1 MSLLNI
7 DIAVLCGGKGSRVA
21 NVLGDIP
28 KVLAPIEG
36 RPYLD
41 WLIDKLKNHG
51 VKRMVLCA
59 GHLSHKIIEWRETRS
74 ERDVEIVMS
83 LEPRQ
88 EGTGG
93 ALRFARMALN
103 TNPVMVIN
111 GDTIVNAD
119 LSEMVKYHGE
129 AMGVTVLQARRF
141 GAASDYRSAG
151 HYLMSQAVLDDIVS
165 KQIRSLEEYVH
176 DHRNKRYWRSGVYYD
191 IGSPGTL
198 RRAGHFFESV
208 LDVA

>member
-1 MSLLNI
+1 MSLAGI
-7 DIAVLCGGKGSRVA
+7 DVAVLCGGKGTRVA
-21 NVLGDIP
+21 NLLGDIP
-28 KVLAPIEG
+28 KVLAKIEG

-41 WLIDKLKNHG
+41 WLIDKMKNHG
-51 VKRMVLCA
+51 VKRIVLCA
-59 GHLSHKIIEWRETRS
+59 GHLSHKLIEWRNARVGA
-74 ERDVEIVMS
+74 DVEIVLS
-83 LEPRQ
+83 VELRQ

-93 ALRFARMALN
+93 ALRFARMALT

-119 LSEMVKYHGE
+119 LGEFVKYHGE
-129 AMGVTVLQARRF
+129 ALGVTVLQARRF

-165 KQIRSLEEYVH
+165 KKIRSLEDYVH
-176 DHRNKRYWRSGVYYD
+176 DRNDRRLWRSGVYYD

-198 RRAGHFFESV
+198 RRAGLFFESI